1 MRSGLPASRQ
11 EWAEYCRELG
21 GQVNLRWSRTELI
34 RAVRE
39 LESQLYKSYQTRE
52 EDTAVQTQA
61 SSSSQR
67 TEIQT
72 GSTGVQF
79 HPSCERTER
88 EVATRAAAS
97 SAVDY
102 RALAKAMKL
111 LPEER
116 YALSRVQ
123 TRPVEDDLEENGA
136 TPELIYQNA
145 LALARELMEE
155 RDPLA
160 DQARADRECEE
171 MAIAAVREEAAAR
184 LDTGTAENYHI
195 QLRWNDRAD
204 ALVAAHRA
212 PRPSSSVRQGPPA
225 VGRTAPSEDLDALD

>member
-1 MRSGLPASRQ
+1 M
-11 EWAEYCRELG
+11 G
-21 GQVNLRWSRTELI
+21 GQANPRWSRTELF
-34 RAVRE
+34 RAACE
-39 LESQLYKSYQTRE
+39 LENQLYKSYQTRE
-52 EDTAVQTQA
+52 EDTAFQTQA
-61 SSSSQR
+61 SSSIQR

-145 LALARELMEE
+145 LALAREFMEE

-184 LDTGTAENYHI
+184 LVTGTAENYHI
-195 QLRWNDRAD
+195 QLRWSDRAD
-204 ALVAAHRA
+204 ALVAAHLA

-225 VGRTAPSEDLDALD
+225 VGRTAPSVDLDALD

>member
-11 EWAEYCRELG
+11 EWAEYYRELG

-52 EDTAVQTQA
+52 EDTAFQTQA
-61 SSSSQR
+61 SSSIQR
-67 TEIQT
+67 TEIQN

-155 RDPLA
+155 RDPPA

-184 LDTGTAENYHI
+184 LATGTAENYHI
-195 QLRWNDRAD
+195 QLRWSDRAD

-225 VGRTAPSEDLDALD
+225 VGRTAPSVDLDALD